1 MILAQLSSPPDPS
14 FWREA
19 LQTLSLR
26 AGYNTTVVVLGTT
39 LLGFAAGLVG
49 SFLLLRKRS
58 LVADALSHATLPGVA
73 LAFLIADAIG
83 NGLSA
88 KSLPV
93 LLLGAA
99 ITGVLAVLTVQL
111 IVRHTRL
118 REDAAIGLTLSVY
131 FGVGVVLLRAAPDYA
146 STPASGLHHFIYGQ
160 TAGLLITDVYLMGAI
175 ATIAILAA
183 AFLFKELALT
193 CFNDDFA
200 RATGWPVS
208 ILDIALMG
216 LVVLVVVA
224 GLQAVGLIL
233 VVALL
238 IIPPAAAR
246 FWTER
251 LARMVLVS
259 ALIGGASG
267 YAGSTLSALLPRQPT
282 GAIIVLVAGALFIIS
297 MLAAPSRGV
306 IPTLIR
312 RARLRARFATDHLV
326 EFLFDT
332 ASPASLSEVARD
344 RAWSSL
350 QSRIIATGA
359 RTAGLITGPTSA
371 LALTDAGRARGHRV
385 ARNHAL
391 WSQYLVTYAD
401 LAPSHVDFSVDQV
414 EHILSEDLIAEL
426 EQALARRGIKSISAQ
441 TSSGGDA

>member
-1 MILAQLSSPPDPS
+1 MILAQLSSSTDTS

-19 LQTLSLR
+19 LETLTLR

-39 LLGFAAGLVG
+39 LLGVAAGLVG

-73 LAFLIADAIG
+73 IAFLIADAIG

-99 ITGVLAVLTVQL
+99 ITGVLAVLTIQL

-118 REDAAIGLTLSVY
+118 REDAAIGLTLSVF
-131 FGVGVVLLRAAPDYA
+131 FGAGVVLLRAAPDYA

-175 ATIAILAA
+175 ALIAILAA

-208 ILDIALMG
+208 ILDIALMA

-224 GLQAVGLIL
+224 GL
-233 VVALL
+233 
-238 IIPPAAAR
+238 
-246 FWTER
+246 
-251 LARMVLVS
+251 
-259 ALIGGASG
+259 
-267 YAGSTLSALLPRQPT
+267 
-282 GAIIVLVAGALFIIS
+282 
-297 MLAAPSRGV
+297 
-306 IPTLIR
+306 
-312 RARLRARFATDHLV
+312 
-326 EFLFDT
+326 
-332 ASPASLSEVARD
+332 
-344 RAWSSL
+344 
-350 QSRIIATGA
+350 
-359 RTAGLITGPTSA
+359 
-371 LALTDAGRARGHRV
+371 
-385 ARNHAL
+385 
-391 WSQYLVTYAD
+391 
-401 LAPSHVDFSVDQV
+401 
-414 EHILSEDLIAEL
+414 
-426 EQALARRGIKSISAQ
+426 
-441 TSSGGDA
+441 